1 MNDDKNSNNHNENQL
16 LSMPRADLPSD
27 GDDNSSAENGEM
39 MLDETQAQELAT
51 EIEKLKAQL
60 RDELIALV
68 QHPATPE
75 FFKSHPVVKEMIE

>member
-1 MNDDKNSNNHNENQL
+1 MNDDQKNNNHNENQL
-16 LSMPRADLPSD
+16 LSMPRAEHPSD
-27 GDDNSSAENGEM
+27 GDDNSRALNGDM
-39 MLDETQAQELAT
+39 ALDETQAQELAT

-75 FFKSHPVVKEMIE
+75 FFKNHPVVKEMIE